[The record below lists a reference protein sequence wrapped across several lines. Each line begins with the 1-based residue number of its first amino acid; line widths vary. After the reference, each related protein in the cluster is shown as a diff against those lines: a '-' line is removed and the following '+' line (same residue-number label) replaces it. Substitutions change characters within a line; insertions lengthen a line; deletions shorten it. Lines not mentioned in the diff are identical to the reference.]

1 MEAILYFFSSFSS
14 FSKKGQCL
22 RPCTAFQRRIAK
34 IGPSSNESL
43 RHGEFAIIKFGSGT
57 CCPHLEKCI
66 SFYLVAYYSQR
77 SFLSK
82 IQNHISEKTR
92 RKIILLSCKKN
103 CQNTIL
109 GVVEF
114 PSIILIQFFKVV
126 VFPSNV

>member
-43 RHGEFAIIKFGSGT
+43 RYGESAIIKFGSGT

-77 SFLSK
+77 SSQFEIPHFQCLSWPSEAIK
-82 IQNHISEKTR
+82 ILFANFNLLIKAKSLLVLNMRIIQNFVSW
-92 RKIILLSCKKN
+92 
-103 CQNTIL
+103 
-109 GVVEF
+109 G
-114 PSIILIQFFKVV
+114 
-126 VFPSNV
+126 